1 MRHPPGTGSKT
12 DPVATDAKGRVLSLN
27 ITLTDLKGCDI
38 TEISFKCQETADLVD
53 NVVQNARKQAVNAFE
68 RMMGASQGNGWP
80 TLKDQRYGMVTYSKL
95 KGVPSGSTLICIS
108 ANFNMRMQFAGI
120 PALILLEYQ

>member
-1 MRHPPGTGSKT
+1 MSVILGVKRTKCDHIEGEHTVNMYEGHWTIRQLYFMRHPPGTGSKT

-53 NVVQNARKQAVNAFE
+53 NKLGDRKWAQICFVKCFC
-68 RMMGASQGNGWP
+68 M
-80 TLKDQRYGMVTYSKL
+80 YGQYSSVTF
-95 KGVPSGSTLICIS
+95 VIIQT
-108 ANFNMRMQFAGI
+108 
-120 PALILLEYQ
+120 